1 MEVKEEKMVAQ
12 EAEEKAQ
19 VQDGEE
25 WVEVEEDVEE
35 GESSTPTCC
44 GSSRSRRS
52 FIQAW
57 PVFWQA
63 HNKRNV
69 HS

>member
-35 GESSTPTCC
+35 GESSLASACMLTAALVL
-44 GSSRSRRS
+44 RAAQI
-52 FIQAW
+52 F
-57 PVFWQA
+57 
-63 HNKRNV
+63 
-69 HS
+69 